1 MGKVK
6 KLLAFL
12 TIFFIFLIKMVLKL
26 FKNGSLTNA
35 LQALVNR
42 TPKLMVRVIIHARVE
57 ACIYCVPRI
66 KQSTKSK
73 NHNPLLLLFLTD
85 SHVLFY
91 HFIISTGIGLSLVS
105 SYIRPITMVIRVQ
118 NWTCVI
124 ILMGLV

>member
-1 MGKVK
+1 
-6 KLLAFL
+6 
-12 TIFFIFLIKMVLKL
+12 MVLKL

-42 TPKLMVRVIIHARVE
+42 TPKLMVRVIIHVRVE

-73 NHNPLLLLFLTD
+73 NHNPLFLLFLID

-91 HFIISTGIGLSLVS
+91 HFIIYIGLGLVPVS
-105 SYIRPITMVIRVQ
+105 SYTRPITMVMCPKLDMCYHLNGSNTIGH
-118 NWTCVI
+118 WTQTLPI
-124 ILMGLV
+124 SIKKFQHL